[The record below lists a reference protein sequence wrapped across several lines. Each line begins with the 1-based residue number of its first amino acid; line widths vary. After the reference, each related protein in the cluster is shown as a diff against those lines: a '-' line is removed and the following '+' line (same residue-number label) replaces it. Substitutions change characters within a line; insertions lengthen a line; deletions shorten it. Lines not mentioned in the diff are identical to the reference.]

1 MAIKNSRTISK
12 KSIFCTT
19 PCQSKRTRRMKKE
32 QATEKLQTDTHR
44 LTTEEIEMLKV
55 AFCIW

>member
-32 QATEKLQTDTHR
+32 QATEEVADRHSKVDHR
-44 LTTEEIEMLKV
+44 RD
-55 AFCIW
+55 